1 MGLLALNQVRHLL
14 LFIGYLG
21 WTLVQEK
28 CSLRAQE
35 GITHASNFSPLCIVN
50 PNTYWSWNIM
60 EWNVAGII
68 GIVVVV
74 LIAYVLYSKGYRGR
88 GGD

>member
-1 MGLLALNQVRHLL
+1 
-14 LFIGYLG
+14 
-21 WTLVQEK
+21 
-28 CSLRAQE
+28 
-35 GITHASNFSPLCIVN
+35 
-50 PNTYWSWNIM
+50 M